1 MTTSHLL
8 SSVSRSSRPSRSSRL
23 PGFAVLALAASVST
37 GLVACKPKA
46 TEAAKAPITKVKV
59 ATATV
64 EEALAPRI
72 LPLTGSLRGEQQSDL
87 AAGAAGRLVKVGVE
101 RGSEIKKG
109 DVIALIDT
117 RLAQISAA
125 EASASA
131 ALAKAQVESAE
142 RECARY
148 KTLLDKGGVSKAE
161 YDKLTDTCRTS
172 TLSAK
177 AAEFRA
183 AQAGQN
189 VADGVIRAP
198 FTGVVA
204 DRWVDVGEFVRAD
217 SRVVTLVTMDPL
229 RLEFA
234 VPEVHINLVKKGGK
248 VTFTVPSQPK
258 KVYSGVVKYLGAA
271 VRESTRDL
279 AIEATVENTDR
290 ALAPGMFAEVNLAL
304 AEAPTAFVPK
314 SAIVDRDGRS
324 FLFVVED
331 GRASERI
338 VTLGVSEENRTAIS
352 LGVKKG
358 EKVVVAPPAELSN
371 GAYLD
376 L

>member
-1 MTTSHLL
+1 
-8 SSVSRSSRPSRSSRL
+8 
-23 PGFAVLALAASVST
+23 
-37 GLVACKPKA
+37 
-46 TEAAKAPITKVKV
+46 
-59 ATATV
+59 
-64 EEALAPRI
+64 
-72 LPLTGSLRGEQQSDL
+72 
-87 AAGAAGRLVKVGVE
+87 
-101 RGSEIKKG
+101 
-109 DVIALIDT
+109 
-117 RLAQISAA
+117 
-125 EASASA
+125 
-131 ALAKAQVESAE
+131 
-142 RECARY
+142 
-148 KTLLDKGGVSKAE
+148 
-161 YDKLTDTCRTS
+161 
-172 TLSAK
+172 LSAK
-177 AAEFRA
+177 AADIRA

-204 DRWVDVGEFVRAD
+204 DRWVDVGEFVRTD

-234 VPEVHINLVKKGGK
+234 VPEVHMGLVKKGGK

-258 KVYSGVVKYLGAA
+258 KIYSGVVKYLGAA
-271 VRESTRDL
+271 VRVATRDL

-304 AEAPTAFVPK
+304 AEEPTAFVPK
-314 SAIVDRDGRS
+314 SAVVDRDGRS

-331 GRASERI
+331 GRAAERI
-338 VTLGVSEENRTAIS
+338 VTLGVKEESRTAIS